1 MPAGGAEKAAEKW
14 MNRPATM
21 DMKISSKTWEKQ
33 GTASKLQEKR
43 VILEKGAQE
52 WDSQGGSVEK
62 RPLPVTPGE
71 YTEIKEEDIPLY
83 TEAQN
88 IYEGYMVPQSEKAP
102 PYITIK

>member
-1 MPAGGAEKAAEKW
+1 MPAGSSEKAAEKW

-21 DMKISSKTWEKQ
+21 DMITSAQTWEKQ
-33 GTASKLQEKR
+33 GTASKSQEKC
-43 VILEKGAQE
+43 VMLEKGAQE
-52 WDSQGGSVEK
+52 WDSRGGSMDK

-88 IYEGYMVPQSEKAP
+88 VYEGYMVPQSEKAP